1 MTHGILTPDH
11 AAIHVRANREIALF
25 SAIFNYAREIGLTDA
40 PNPRRACART
50 RSAAAIPTRAGL
62 EGR

>member
-25 SAIFNYAREIGLTDA
+25 SAIFNYAREIPL
-40 PNPRRACART
+40 
-50 RSAAAIPTRAGL
+50 AGPAYL
-62 EGR
+62 VYRFQESTN